1 MQVSLLDEANQEVRE
16 LESEQRAAQ
25 ARLTRLKNQ
34 VKDLEKGV
42 GDGGGHGGDGGH
54 GHGGGGGG
62 GKGGNAAN
70 TGCKYQILWI
80 MSAVV
85 TFIFRYV
92 FCVVCAMMIHDS
104 KIVPIKKAISVG
116 IGLQVVSAMVR
127 WRLGWRRGEGGV

>member
-1 MQVSLLDEANQEVRE
+1 
-16 LESEQRAAQ
+16 
-25 ARLTRLKNQ
+25 
-34 VKDLEKGV
+34 
-42 GDGGGHGGDGGH
+42 
-54 GHGGGGGG
+54 
-62 GKGGNAAN
+62 
-70 TGCKYQILWI
+70 

-127 WRLGWRRGEGGV
+127 WRRGEGGVYTRRREEREGPRERERQREEKTCMRGTERERKTERRGVHV